1 MEIDHEPSWID
12 PLIIY
17 LRDGVLPQDAKEAWK
32 LRNQASRYLL
42 YEGKLYKRSSSL
54 PLLKCLRPS
63 EADYALW
70 EVHEG
75 ICENYLGARS
85 LSHKLLHQGYYWP
98 TMHHDS
104 IEYVRKCD
112 RCQRYANIQ
121 RQPATELT
129 PLSAPWPF
137 AQWGMDILG
146 PFPVA
151 SGQRKFL
158 LVAIDYFIK

>member
-1 MEIDHEPSWID
+1 MEIGHEPSWID
-12 PLIIY
+12 PLVAY
-17 LRDGVLPQDAKEAWK
+17 LRDGVLPHDAKEVRK
-32 LRNQASRYLL
+32 LRNQASRYIL
-42 YEGKLYKRSSSL
+42 YEGKLYKRSYSL

-70 EVHEG
+70 EVHEE
-75 ICENYLGARS
+75 ICGSHLGARS
-85 LSHKLLHQGYYWP
+85 LSHKLLRQGYYWP

-121 RQPATELT
+121 RQPATKLT

-146 PFPVA
+146 PFPMA
-151 SGQRKFL
+151 SG
-158 LVAIDYFIK
+158 